1 MNGLKVSSRLYLLA
15 ALAAVVMTALAAVN
29 AYSMHRLTQL
39 QQVAHHRAHDA
50 GVAKQAAGLA
60 SGASKPGHASVG
72 EVRASDVVS
81 IARVKAADVPHI
93 PLASVARSVAAT
105 ARSMGIKVVE

>member
-1 MNGLKVSSRLYLLA
+1 MQGGRRAPTVVPPPTPLQTMKTPPASYLL
-15 ALAAVVMTALAAVN
+15 
-29 AYSMHRLTQL
+29 
-39 QQVAHHRAHDA
+39 
-50 GVAKQAAGLA
+50 KEAAGLA

>member
-1 MNGLKVSSRLYLLA
+1 
-15 ALAAVVMTALAAVN
+15 
-29 AYSMHRLTQL
+29 
-39 QQVAHHRAHDA
+39 
-50 GVAKQAAGLA
+50 
-60 SGASKPGHASVG
+60 
-72 EVRASDVVS
+72 VRASDVVS